1 MARGA
6 IAPRSRSPQ
15 GAELAEITRAG
26 SGLAAQM
33 TVRAVVALGHVAG
46 GGGPERRDAGKG
58 AAEIRR
64 RRIDKVAAA
73 VGVVPGIGRRP
84 AWRAHEAAA
93 QVFPL
98 PAPFVPERVVG
109 SLREG
114 VHRALERPDRR
125 PEGQLTAQAAPG
137 SVPLPEALVG
147 AFDQSR
153 WPGAGGA
160 RLRRPGA
167 RAEDAPQARPRP
179 GVGANPGRVP

>member
-1 MARGA
+1 MARA

-33 TVRAVVALGHVAG
+33 TVGAVVALGHVAG

-73 VGVVPGIGRRP
+73 VAVVPGIVGRP
-84 AWRAHEAAA
+84 TWRGHQAAA

-109 SLREG
+109 SPREG
-114 VHRALERPDRR
+114 VHPALERPDPR
-125 PEGQLTAQAAPG
+125 PEGQLTPEAAPG
-137 SVPLPEALVG
+137 SAPLPQPLV
-147 AFDQSR
+147 R
-153 WPGAGGA
+153 GAGQLATEVDPALASRIEVAIPESAVRTLHKHVERA
-160 RLRRPGA
+160 R
-167 RAEDAPQARPRP
+167 
-179 GVGANPGRVP
+179 